1 MSDHDTLLLQRLAQ
15 AGDAEAF
22 SAIITQYAGMVFG
35 TCRRVL
41 GSETVASD
49 AAQETFFH
57 LLKSAHR
64 ITGSLGSWLHRVAVN
79 RSLDLLREDVARRQR
94 EAAYSAQTWPQ

>member
-41 GSETVASD
+41 GNETTASD
-49 AAQETFFH
+49 AAQETFFTSSRAPIAS
-57 LLKSAHR
+57 LAH
-64 ITGSLGSWLHRVAVN
+64 WAVGCI
-79 RSLDLLREDVARRQR
+79 A
-94 EAAYSAQTWPQ
+94 WP